1 MEMKQY
7 IILGILVFLLGSCDS
22 FLKEYSQD
30 LAYAETFSDLEEV
43 LIGNGY
49 LNRSTGFSW
58 VHTMD
63 DDLEEA
69 VVSSSYTEYENF
81 FIWVSYPCT
90 RNNKGYKDETWVTM
104 YKNISAINVVLSKLK
119 DITDLPE
126 EVERLR
132 GECHFL
138 RAFYYYFLVNTYA
151 KPYVKESASTDLGV
165 PVKTTEYIEDIYFK
179 RNTVEETYSLIMSDL
194 EIASRLLK
202 DKKHQS
208 VFQAD
213 YYAVQALLSRVYL
226 YRGEYEAALQAAD
239 SVLQGN
245 YTLLDYNEFPQVEAS
260 PANMYG
266 MHDIV
271 PVSVLDP
278 SFEETIFTQGTGAFA
293 GNKHGYG
300 IANGSVL
307 SVVNRF
313 RASEELVQMYYKE
326 QGGGTDLRPTFFM
339 YINQRD
345 PANKRY
351 IQKQVTTSLTT
362 ASSEFLLRLSEVLL
376 NKAEALAMLDRDEE
390 AMEVLEELRIKRIV
404 ATEYKPL
411 DVRSGGKLVEL
422 IRDERR
428 RELCGEGQR
437 WFDLRRYA
445 VHPKYPFSKE
455 IVHDHYFYD
464 NSTRKVTYVGSY
476 RLNKYGEEPAYVIPI
491 PQHVIEFNKG
501 NIEDNETRP
510 NREAF
515 VRF

>member
-1 MEMKQY
+1 MMMKQY

-49 LNRSTGFSW
+49 LDRATGFSW

-69 VVSSSYTEYENF
+69 VISSNYTDYENF
-81 FIWVSYPCT
+81 FIWASYPCT
-90 RNNKGYKDETWVTM
+90 RNNTVYKDETWVNM
-104 YKNISAINVVLSKLK
+104 YKNISAVNVVLSKLK

-126 EVERLR
+126 EVERLQ
-132 GECHFL
+132 GECRFL

-179 RNTVEETYSLIMSDL
+179 RNSVEETYSLIRSDL
-194 EIASRLLK
+194 ESAARLLK
-202 DKKHQS
+202 GKKHQS

-213 YYAVQALLSRVYL
+213 YCAVQALLSRVYL
-226 YRGEYEAALQAAD
+226 YIGEYEAAFRAAD

-245 YTLLDYNEFPQVEAS
+245 YTLLDYNELPQVEAS

-266 MHDIV
+266 MYDIV

-300 IANGSVL
+300 IASGSVL
-307 SVVNRF
+307 SAVNRF
-313 RASEELVQMYYKE
+313 KASEELVQMYSKE
-326 QGGGTDLRPTFFM
+326 QGGGSDLRPMFFM
-339 YINQRD
+339 YINQQD
-345 PANKRY
+345 PTNKRY
-351 IQKQVTTSLTT
+351 IQKQLTASLTT
-362 ASSEFLLRLSEVLL
+362 ASSEFLLRLPEVLL
-376 NKAEALAMLDRDEE
+376 NKAEALAMLDRNEE
-390 AMEVLEELRIKRIV
+390 AMEVLEELRVKRIV
-404 ATEYKPL
+404 AAEYKPL
-411 DVRSGGKLVEL
+411 DVRSGEKLVEL

-445 VHPKYPFSKE
+445 VHPKYPFTKE

-464 NSTRKVTYVGSY
+464 SSTRKVTYVGSY
-476 RLNKYGEEPAYVIPI
+476 KLNKYGEEPAYVIPI

-501 NIEDNETRP
+501 NVVDNEIRP
-510 NREAF
+510 DREAF
-515 VRF
+515 IRF

>member
-1 MEMKQY
+1 M
-7 IILGILVFLLGSCDS
+7 
-22 FLKEYSQD
+22 
-30 LAYAETFSDLEEV
+30 
-43 LIGNGY
+43 
-49 LNRSTGFSW
+49 
-58 VHTMD
+58 
-63 DDLEEA
+63 
-69 VVSSSYTEYENF
+69 
-81 FIWVSYPCT
+81 
-90 RNNKGYKDETWVTM
+90 
-104 YKNISAINVVLSKLK
+104 
-119 DITDLPE
+119 
-126 EVERLR
+126 
-132 GECHFL
+132 
-138 RAFYYYFLVNTYA
+138 
-151 KPYVKESASTDLGV
+151 
-165 PVKTTEYIEDIYFK
+165 
-179 RNTVEETYSLIMSDL
+179 
-194 EIASRLLK
+194 
-202 DKKHQS
+202 
-208 VFQAD
+208 
-213 YYAVQALLSRVYL
+213 
-226 YRGEYEAALQAAD
+226 
-239 SVLQGN
+239 
-245 YTLLDYNEFPQVEAS
+245 
-260 PANMYG
+260 
-266 MHDIV
+266 
-271 PVSVLDP
+271 DP

>member
-1 MEMKQY
+1 
-7 IILGILVFLLGSCDS
+7 
-22 FLKEYSQD
+22 
-30 LAYAETFSDLEEV
+30 
-43 LIGNGY
+43 
-49 LNRSTGFSW
+49 
-58 VHTMD
+58 
-63 DDLEEA
+63 
-69 VVSSSYTEYENF
+69 
-81 FIWVSYPCT
+81 
-90 RNNKGYKDETWVTM
+90 
-104 YKNISAINVVLSKLK
+104 
-119 DITDLPE
+119 
-126 EVERLR
+126 
-132 GECHFL
+132 
-138 RAFYYYFLVNTYA
+138 
-151 KPYVKESASTDLGV
+151 
-165 PVKTTEYIEDIYFK
+165 
-179 RNTVEETYSLIMSDL
+179 MSDL

-313 RASEELVQMYYKE
+313 RASEGLVQMYYKE